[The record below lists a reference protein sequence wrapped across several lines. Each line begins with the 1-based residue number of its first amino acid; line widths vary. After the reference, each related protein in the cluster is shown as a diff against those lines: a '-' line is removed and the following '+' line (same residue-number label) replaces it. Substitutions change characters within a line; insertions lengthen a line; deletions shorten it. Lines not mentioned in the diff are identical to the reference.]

1 MRAPALV
8 SRLRDMEAPLGRCVR
23 ARLAFRVRR
32 QGDQLLSEE
41 FSHRHTAIAVIRL
54 AGEDEA
60 VPIAVLAGV

>member
-1 MRAPALV
+1 
-8 SRLRDMEAPLGRCVR
+8 MEAPLGRCVR